1 MKKWHCVPLMKVG
14 ILPSFLISF
23 LTSSLSLSFF
33 KKKMMCNLGVLQYYA
48 ICTVNLCPLLMYP
61 YSIDS
66 SCEECESD
74 EPYQSEIQQPSKDSE
89 CMYVDIFVCLC
100 I

>member
-1 MKKWHCVPLMKVG
+1 MKVG

-23 LTSSLSLSFF
+23 LNSSLSLSFF
-33 KKKMMCNLGVLQYYA
+33 KKKNDVQLGVHQYYA
-48 ICTVNLCPLLMYP
+48 ICTANLCPLLMYP

-74 EPYQSEIQQPSKDSE
+74 EPYRSEIQQPSNDSE
-89 CMYVDIFVCLC
+89 CMYIC
-100 I
+100 